1 MREIQDHTSN
11 GINNIFSFQV
21 TMDIIRMNED
31 QKSQIV
37 DECQNRNDWS
47 KWKEAIKMELNLLA
61 KPKVYGLII

>member
-37 DECQNRNDWS
+37 D
-47 KWKEAIKMELNLLA
+47 
-61 KPKVYGLII
+61 